1 MLIALSLQVLL
12 NNNAEKSQDNIWGIA
27 FSSWRQQQCH
37 KHRALC
43 LQWWYLGKRKASELG
58 IFA

>member
-1 MLIALSLQVLL
+1 MLIPLSLLVLL
-12 NNNAEKSQDNIWGIA
+12 INNAEKSQDNIWGNA

-43 LQWWYLGKRKASELG
+43 WQWGYLGKREASELG